1 MSSLSVPAIVTACI
15 NHLENYGLHTTGIF
29 RVSTSL
35 KRIRQLREDLDSG
48 KDVQFGEDHSPHD
61 VAALLKEFLRDL
73 PEPLLCRDLYQAF
86 LKTQSTPHLPLF

>member
-1 MSSLSVPAIVTACI
+1 MNFQEATQSTSVPAIVTACI
-15 NHLENYGLHTTGIF
+15 NHLETFGLHTTGIF

-48 KDVQFGEDHSPHD
+48 KEIQFGEEHSPHD

-86 LKTQSTPHLPLF
+86 LKTQSK